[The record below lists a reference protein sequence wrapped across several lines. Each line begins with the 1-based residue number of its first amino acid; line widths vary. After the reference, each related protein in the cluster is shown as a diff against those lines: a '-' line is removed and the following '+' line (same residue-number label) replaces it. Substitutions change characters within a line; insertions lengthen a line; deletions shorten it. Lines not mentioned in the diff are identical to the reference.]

1 MSYVDVLTL
10 IHTAISLVAIG
21 AGVVAVL
28 ALMRNS
34 DLRGWTH
41 LFLVTAFLTSATG
54 FLFPFSI
61 LTPAMVVGLIALAI
75 LALVVLAFYK
85 YNSAR
90 TWRWVHA
97 IGMVASLYLL
107 VFVGVVQAFQK
118 IAYLNGFAPTQSEL
132 PFVVAQVATLFFFV
146 VLGVAAVRAYHPT
159 TA

>member
-28 ALMRNS
+28 ALMRNA

-54 FLFPFSI
+54 FFFPFSI
-61 LTPAMVVGLIALAI
+61 LTPAMIVGLIALAI

-90 TWRWVHA
+90 AWRWVHA
-97 IGMVASLYLL
+97 TGMVASLYLL

-118 IAYLNGFAPTQSEL
+118 VAYLNGFAPTQSEL

-146 VLGVAAVRAYHPT
+146 ALGIAAVRAYHPT
-159 TA
+159 PA